1 MTLGNSRS
9 LCPLSRSGWLLTYTG
24 RTAHRNDNVP
34 EFATPANH
42 HLIEPPS
49 RGRIALAVHT
59 TLNHESDT
67 PVAADR
73 RVVYESLP
81 HVVVPLLRDALP
93 LGFLDCWFS
102 DIAGQ
107 GGPAA
112 PTWCEAARRPWPQ

>member
-1 MTLGNSRS
+1 MTTSPS
-9 LCPLSRSGWLLTYTG
+9 
-24 RTAHRNDNVP
+24 
-34 EFATPANH
+34 FAAPAKH
-42 HLIEPPS
+42 HVIEPPS

-59 TLNHESDT
+59 TQNHESDT

-73 RVVYESLP
+73 HVVYESLP
-81 HVVVPLLRDALP
+81 HVVRDALP

-112 PTWCEAARRPWPQ
+112 LTWCEAARRPWPQ